1 MSSSTPLSEAVSE
14 IDENARAKQNA
25 EKIDQ
30 KITVARTLI
39 SNLNA
44 DIDTLADDVQEL
56 QFYREILDRA
66 FGVSPPGDASIT
78 EARLAVDKNRERLIQ
93 DLVEGGL
100 DIDDDAGQISGGPEF
115 ESYKADIQEAQRAV
129 SRDIDVATSKLETK
143 KNEWVDKLDSAE
155 SLQRIIGSQNDD
167 FANTIQWLRRLV
179 TKDMFNPN
187 KSATSVVQ
195 EWERAKERWEGSEGL
210 HGKESYQKEKGLSSE
225 TMDEIERLSRQ
236 SSVELAEID
245 TDVISELKSVPEL
258 SEAVELSI

>member
-1 MSSSTPLSEAVSE
+1 MTASTPLSEAVSE
-14 IDENARAKQNA
+14 IEENERAKQNV
-25 EKIDQ
+25 EQIDQ
-30 KITVARTLI
+30 KVTVAQSLI
-39 SNLNA
+39 SNLNS
-44 DIDTLADDVQEL
+44 DIETLADDVQEL

-66 FGVSPPGDASIT
+66 FGISPPGDASIT
-78 EARLAVDKNRERLIQ
+78 EARLAVDKDREQLVQ
-93 DLVEGGL
+93 DLVESGL
-100 DIDDDAGQISGGPEF
+100 DLDNEAGQISGGPEF
-115 ESYKADIQEAQRAV
+115 ESYKRDIREAQQAANQ
-129 SRDIDVATSKLETK
+129 DIEAA
-143 KNEWVDKLDSAE
+143 KNKIEMEKDEWVDKLDSAE

-179 TKDMFNPN
+179 TKDMFAPE

-195 EWERAKERWEGSEGL
+195 EWERAKEQWGGSEGL
-210 HGKESYQKEKGLSSE
+210 HGKEAYRKEKGLSSE

>member
-14 IDENARAKQNA
+14 IEENARAKQNA

-44 DIDTLADDVQEL
+44 DIETLADDVQEL

-66 FGVSPPGDASIT
+66 FGVSPPGDSSIT
-78 EARLAVDKNRERLIQ
+78 EARLAVDKDREQLVQ
-93 DLVEGGL
+93 DLVEDEL
-100 DIDDDAGQISGGPEF
+100 DIDDEASQISGGPEF
-115 ESYKADIQEAQRAV
+115 ESYKRDIQEAQQAV
-129 SRDIDVATSKLETK
+129 SRDVDAAKNKLETEK
-143 KNEWVDKLDSAE
+143 DEWVDKLDSAE

-195 EWERAKERWEGSEGL
+195 EWERAKEQWEGSEGL
-210 HGKESYQKEKGLSSE
+210 HGKEAYRKKKGLSSE

-258 SEAVELSI
+258 SEAVKLSI